1 MNIHCKRVVT
11 VGEMPMNHEVLSDAL
26 LRKFLLGKVDD
37 EERVQIESLFLIH
50 REAKKRVLNAEQDL
64 IEDYLENS
72 LTPSDREIFLS
83 MYART
88 AAQRQSLRITK
99 SIKECGVMEAA
110 LLQTGPATITGRSD
124 FLERLLS
131 RPVLLIPFGVTIAIV
146 VVIALVWLNSRMPHD
161 RLVVE
166 QELARLNAPAS
177 LREVSPQM
185 VSLDLSPLTLRSAER
200 QVQLKTGAGVQIV
213 ELRLPWFQKEDSSAY
228 VAEIRRLD
236 DDESFTIRN
245 VPLES
250 DGRYSTRIR
259 VPAKIL
265 RPGQYQ
271 IRLSVIAVNG
281 ETDLAEEY
289 QFTVAG

>member
-11 VGEMPMNHEVLSDAL
+11 VGEMPMKHEVLSDTL
-26 LRKFLLGKVDD
+26 LREFLLGKVDD

-50 REAKKRVLNAEQDL
+50 REAKKRILNAEQDL

-72 LTPSDREIFLS
+72 LTSSDKEIFLS

-88 AAQRQSLRITK
+88 PAQRQRLRITR
-99 SIKECGVMEAA
+99 SIKECGVLEAA
-110 LLQTGPATITGRSD
+110 LLQTGPADRSD

-131 RPVLLIPFGVTIAIV
+131 RPVLLIPFGVTIAIA
-146 VVIALVWLNSRMPHD
+146 VVIALVWFNSGIRHE

-185 VSLDLSPLTLRSAER
+185 VSLDLAPLTLRSAER
-200 QVQLKTGAGVQIV
+200 PVQFKTGAGVQIV
-213 ELRLPWFQKEDSSAY
+213 ELRLPWLQKVESSAY

-245 VPLES
+245 VPLEG
-250 DGRYSTRIR
+250 DGRYPTRIR
-259 VPAKIL
+259 LPAKIL

>member
-1 MNIHCKRVVT
+1 MNIHCKRVVP
-11 VGEMPMNHEVLSDAL
+11 VGEMPMKHEVLSDAL

-88 AAQRQSLRITK
+88 AAQRQSLRITR

-110 LLQTGPATITGRSD
+110 LPSANRGA

-146 VVIALVWLNSRMPHD
+146 VVIALVWLNSRMQHE
-161 RLVVE
+161 RFVLE

-200 QVQLKTGAGVQIV
+200 QAHLKTGAGVQIV
-213 ELRLPWFQKEDSSAY
+213 ELRLPGVQKEDSSAY

-250 DGRYSTRIR
+250 DGRYPTRIR
-259 VPAKIL
+259 LPAKIL
-265 RPGQYQ
+265 RPGEYQ

-281 ETDLAEEY
+281 ETDLAGEY